1 MKKII
6 YILLIA
12 SVFASC
18 NQGDNKA
25 NEQIARNKA
34 GMQKFY
40 DEAMNKHNP
49 AFMDSLIVSD
59 FVEHENG
66 PGTPPVKNREDLK
79 KFFTEFISGYPDLN
93 FKVNFMVA
101 DSDKVVT
108 HYTFTGINSGPMMG
122 FPATNKKVN
131 YDGVDIVRFNKD
143 GKGVE
148 HWGYMEEGKMMAQLG
163 MGPDM
168 NSMMPPDSSKKKMDE
183 KDKKMDDKMKK
194 MDSKMEKAK

>member
-25 NEQIARNKA
+25 NDQLTKNKA

-49 AFMDSLIVSD
+49 GYMDSLVASD
-59 FVEHENG
+59 FIEHQNP
-66 PGTPPVKNREDLK
+66 PGMTIKNRDDLK
-79 KFFTEFISGYPDLN
+79 KMFAEFIAGFPDLN

-101 DSDKVVT
+101 DSDLVVA
-108 HYTFTGINSGPMMG
+108 HYTFTGTNSGPMMG
-122 FPATNKKVN
+122 MPATNKKNN

-148 HWGYMEEGKMMAQLG
+148 HWGYYEEGKMMTQLG
-163 MGPDM
+163 MMPDM
-168 NSMMPPDSSKKKMDE
+168 SSMMPSDSSKKKTDM

-194 MDSKMEKAK
+194 MDAKMEKGK